1 MHIARQG
8 HLISGIMHIARQ
20 GHLISGIIQEAIR
33 ECSKLVPLKKMC
45 EATWVGPMNSCRVVR
60 VLIVPMCLHDRLITL
75 VSCSPWAQSPF
86 PECPISHSLFPIY
99 PAPFNLSQTTHL
111 LHIPHL
117 IKWLNGPHIQV
128 VGTKVMNQKTCT
140 HTFYI

>member
-45 EATWVGPMNSCRVVR
+45 EAT
-60 VLIVPMCLHDRLITL
+60 
-75 VSCSPWAQSPF
+75 
-86 PECPISHSLFPIY
+86 
-99 PAPFNLSQTTHL
+99 
-111 LHIPHL
+111 
-117 IKWLNGPHIQV
+117 
-128 VGTKVMNQKTCT
+128 
-140 HTFYI
+140 